1 MLIAEMQAQQKA
13 SISAIKSGDK
23 ATQKKRKVEAEK
35 IAKSL
40 ATSLSGI
47 AKKWSVASPGKVKA
61 ETKAKP
67 KTKAK
72 PRARKVTPT
81 SKPASQN

>member
-1 MLIAEMQAQQKA
+1 
-13 SISAIKSGDK
+13 
-23 ATQKKRKVEAEK
+23 
-35 IAKSL
+35 
-40 ATSLSGI
+40 
-47 AKKWSVASPGKVKA
+47 VKA